1 METLASE
8 RVVMIEFVKMHG
20 AGNDFVVI
28 DNRDGRLTLH
38 ELIARCPQWC
48 DRRTGIG
55 ADGLLL
61 LQTSTSAAYTM
72 VYRNADGS
80 DAGMCGNG
88 GRCIAAFARSLG
100 VPAIHT
106 FDCNGHRYTASEISG
121 LIRLDFPT
129 RPLVRQT
136 EDGWRIDTGT
146 DHLVVPVEA
155 SLLSDRGLL
164 VSTGRELRHRHNAN
178 VNFVPDSPDPSAVTV
193 RTYERGVEDL
203 TLACGT
209 GALSV
214 ATWWHHAFGGG
225 RQGEVR
231 IPVVSE
237 GGTLQAGFTFSDQS
251 YHSYHLTGPAVR
263 VFEGRLPF

>member
-1 METLASE
+1 MT
-8 RVVMIEFVKMHG
+8 EFVKMHG

-28 DNRDGRLTLH
+28 DNRDGRFTMQ
-38 ELIARCPQWC
+38 ELIARCPEWC

-55 ADGLLL
+55 ADGLLV
-61 LQTSTSAAYTM
+61 LQASQSADYTM
-72 VYRNADGS
+72 IYRNADGS

-88 GRCIAAFARSLG
+88 GRCIAAFARTLG
-100 VPAIHT
+100 VPASHT
-106 FDCNGHRYTASEISG
+106 FECNGHRYAASEHDG
-121 LIRLDFPT
+121 LIRLAFPT
-129 RPLVRQT
+129 RPSVRET
-136 EDGWRIDTGT
+136 ADGWRIDTGT

-155 SLLSDRGLL
+155 SLLSDRGYL
-164 VSTGRELRHRHNAN
+164 VQTGRALRHRHNAN
-178 VNFVPDSPDPSAVTV
+178 VNFVPTHPDPSALLI

-214 ATWWHHAFGGG
+214 ATWWHHAFGNGA
-225 RQGEVR
+225 QGDVV

-237 GGTLQAGFTFSDQS
+237 GGTLHAGFTFSNES

-263 VFEGRLPF
+263 VFEGRLPH

>member
-1 METLASE
+1 MGMT
-8 RVVMIEFVKMHG
+8 EFVKMHG

-28 DNRDGRLTLH
+28 DNRDGRFSL
-38 ELIARCPQWC
+38 EQLIAAAPHWC
-48 DRRTGIG
+48 DRRIGIG
-55 ADGLLL
+55 ADGLLV
-61 LQTSTSAAYTM
+61 LQTSDKADYTM
-72 VYRNADGS
+72 IYRNADGS

-100 VPAIHT
+100 VPASHT
-106 FDCNGHRYTASEISG
+106 FECKGHVYAASEHGG
-121 LIRLDFPT
+121 LIRLQFPT
-129 RPLVRQT
+129 RPIVRQT
-136 EDGWRIDTGT
+136 ADGWRIDTGT

-155 SLLSDRGLL
+155 SLLSDREFL

-178 VNFVPDSPDPSAVTV
+178 VNFVPENPDPSALLI

-214 ATWWHHAFGGG
+214 ATWWHHAFGKGAEG
-225 RQGEVR
+225 DVV

-237 GGTLQAGFTFSDQS
+237 GGTLQAGFRFTDSA

-263 VFEGRLPF
+263 VFEGRIPI